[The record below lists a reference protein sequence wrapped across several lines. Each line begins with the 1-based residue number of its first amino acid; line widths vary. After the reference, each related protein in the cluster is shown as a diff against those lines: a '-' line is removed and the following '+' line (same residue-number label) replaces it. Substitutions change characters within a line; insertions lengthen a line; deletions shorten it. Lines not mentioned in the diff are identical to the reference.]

1 MELYSTK
8 IRLKV
13 SNVQLGKDHG
23 SGFLLIAAHGAA
35 TKNEDDPKIK
45 DDQKHKNINSQRNSL
60 SDEKTVKDAS
70 IVCQSFLDG
79 VLIFF

>member
-1 MELYSTK
+1 MFSLEKTMAVATCWS
-8 IRLKV
+8 
-13 SNVQLGKDHG
+13 
-23 SGFLLIAAHGAA
+23 LLTPATGAA

-45 DDQKHKNINSQRNSL
+45 DSL